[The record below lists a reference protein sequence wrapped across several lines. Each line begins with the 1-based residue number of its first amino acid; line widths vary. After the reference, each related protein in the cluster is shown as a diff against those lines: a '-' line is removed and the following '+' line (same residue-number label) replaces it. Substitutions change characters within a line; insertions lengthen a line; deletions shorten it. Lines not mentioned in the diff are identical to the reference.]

1 MQVFYCPVNLFN
13 FPSFNLI
20 VSMKFYQMVAVSH
33 VSFFILRVESLM
45 KKDLQ
50 SCRVVLE
57 TICRKIQYDLQI
69 RLTKP
74 SINETSKREPPK
86 IHFWGLIP
94 IIQNFSWDLPTF
106 LVIWLYLYD
115 LSFIYQLKFWILELE
130 TYPYRTCPIIFFFL
144 VAPLIL
150 LLGITDQI
158 SDW

>member
-1 MQVFYCPVNLFN
+1 
-13 FPSFNLI
+13 
-20 VSMKFYQMVAVSH
+20 MKFYQMVAVSH

-74 SINETSKREPPK
+74 STNETSKGEPQK

-94 IIQNFSWDLPTF
+94 MILNFS
-106 LVIWLYLYD
+106 
-115 LSFIYQLKFWILELE
+115 
-130 TYPYRTCPIIFFFL
+130 
-144 VAPLIL
+144 
-150 LLGITDQI
+150 
-158 SDW
+158 